1 MTTDTDAA
9 KSAMD
14 QLSSWLRSEA
24 DRHMTSIAW
33 RDPAISEHALNL
45 RKWANEIDSRRAP
58 TPSAQEEA
66 VRLPVD
72 VQAMLE
78 ACVPGGNICDP
89 QSVADSIRAWLAEQA
104 EAVRVPEG
112 YALVPLKPTAE
123 IVRAGGEARI
133 ADFNRN
139 GTTLS
144 VRDANRVAEAMYRA
158 MIAAAPAA
166 SAGDQS

>member
-1 MTTDTDAA
+1 MNTDTNAVSSNLKATADALEAEYLAVANGQKKPA
-9 KSAMD
+9 KIALEPMVRAV
-14 QLSSWLRSEA
+14 QLLR
-24 DRHMTSIAW
+24 
-33 RDPAISEHALNL
+33 AL
-45 RKWANEIDSRRAP
+45 AP
-58 TPSAQEEA
+58 TPSAHE
-66 VRLPVD
+66 
-72 VQAMLE
+72 
-78 ACVPGGNICDP
+78 
-89 QSVADSIRAWLAEQA
+89 

-123 IVRAGGEARI
+123 IVQAGGEARI